1 LRSPPLTRLWYEAP
15 LESEFIYVMN
25 NQTLEEQHEY
35 QSVPAGQERLATQ
48 AERDDVNEKI
58 ESLHPTSDALSDQ
71 K

>member
-1 LRSPPLTRLWYEAP
+1 
-15 LESEFIYVMN
+15 MN
-25 NQTLEEQHEY
+25 NQILEKQHEY

-58 ESLHPTSDALSDQ
+58 ESLHPTSDKASDQ

>member
-1 LRSPPLTRLWYEAP
+1 MRSPPLTRLWYEAP
-15 LESEFIYVMN
+15 LESEFIYAMN

>member
-15 LESEFIYVMN
+15 LESKLIYVMN
-25 NQTLEEQHEY
+25 NQILEKQHEY

-58 ESLHPTSDALSDQ
+58 ESLHPTSDKASDQ